1 MIVYI
6 AGKVTDTPLVAR
18 LHKFWLAQTMLKA
31 EGHTPI
37 NPLLIVKD
45 PKTPWQAAMRL
56 CITALMT
63 ADAVYALP
71 CCKDSKG
78 AKLELQL
85 AKQLGIPVYD
95 HFTKIPKDKTK

>member
-1 MIVYI
+1 MIIYI
-6 AGKVTDTPLVAR
+6 VGKVTGTSLVECT
-18 LHKFWLAQTMLKA
+18 HKFGTAHIVIKKQ
-31 EGHTPI
+31 GHTAI
-37 NPLLIVKD
+37 NPLAVVNNW
-45 PKTPWQAAMRL
+45 KTSWQAAMRL

-71 CCKDSKG
+71 CSQDSKG

-95 HFTKIPKDKTK
+95 NFTKIPQKQPE